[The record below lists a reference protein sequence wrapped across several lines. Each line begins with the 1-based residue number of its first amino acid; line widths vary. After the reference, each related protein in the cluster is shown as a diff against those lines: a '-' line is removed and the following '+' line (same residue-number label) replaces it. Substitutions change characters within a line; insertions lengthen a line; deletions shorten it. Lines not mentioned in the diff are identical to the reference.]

1 MKNFE
6 AIRYMYPD
14 ADFSMVN
21 DDLSTIAWR
30 TEGIT
35 TPTAKQIADA
45 IVAIETEKV
54 TKAAAKAAAK
64 LSAQAKLTA
73 LGLSTEE
80 IAAIT
85 TN

>member
-21 DDLSTIAWR
+21 DDISTIAWR

-35 TPTAKQIADA
+35 TPTAEQVATAIAA
-45 IVAIETEKV
+45 MEAEETA
-54 TKAAAKAAAK
+54 KAAAKAANK
-64 LSAQAKLTA
+64 ESAQAKLA
-73 LGLSTEE
+73 AIGLTPEE
-80 IAAIT
+80 ISALS
-85 TN
+85 NN

>member
-21 DDLSTIAWR
+21 DDISTIAWR

-35 TPTAKQIADA
+35 TPTAEQVATAIAA
-45 IVAIETEKV
+45 MEAEET
-54 TKAAAKAAAK
+54 AKAAAK
-64 LSAQAKLTA
+64 TAAKESAQAKLTA
-73 LGLSTEE
+73 LGLSDEE

-85 TN
+85 NN

>member
-6 AIRYMYPD
+6 AIRYMHPE

-21 DDLSTIAWR
+21 DDISTIAWR

-35 TPTAKQIADA
+35 TPTQEEVNNAIAAMEVEAVAK
-45 IVAIETEKV
+45 E
-54 TKAAAKAAAK
+54 AAKVAAK
-64 LSAQAKLTA
+64 ESAKAKLEA
-73 LGLSTEE
+73 LGLSDEE

-85 TN
+85 NN

>member
-21 DDLSTIAWR
+21 DDISTIAWR

-35 TPTAKQIADA
+35 TPTQEEVNNAIAA
-45 IVAIETEKV
+45 MEAEEAS
-54 TKAAAKAAAK
+54 KAAAKAAAK
-64 LSAQAKLTA
+64 ESAEAKLA
-73 LGLSTEE
+73 AIGLTPEE
-80 IAAIT
+80 ISALS
-85 TN
+85 NN